1 MNKSRKHIVF
11 VHLLNDY
18 SGSPLVLSQVLK
30 LPAVVNCHRTVYT
43 SGRRNSG
50 FLSGLEGIEY
60 KYFWYRWAANPWL
73 RLINYTISQ
82 LLLFFKILQYWR
94 KDTTIYVNTLLP
106 FGAALAGRLMG
117 KTVIY
122 HVHETSMRPALL
134 KKILRAVA
142 RCTASKVIHVSKYLA
157 ATEAFSGVS
166 NEVVYNT
173 LSPQFAAAAK
183 QHTNAAEQPFR
194 VLMLCSLK
202 RYKGVD
208 EFVSLAQRMPR
219 ISFELVLNAGDAEI
233 AAWPSLLLPPL
244 NLQIHAAQ
252 RNVHPFY
259 QRASLLINLSHPD
272 EWVETFGMT
281 VLEGMQYRLPAIVPP
296 KGGIA
301 ELVDHGVNGYLADY
315 RDLESITAYIN
326 GLADNGALYAQMSA
340 AAAEKAASFGHEPF
354 AKSITQCLAL
364 NPACEPEL
372 SSLGGRGALKS
383 ISI

>member
-1 MNKSRKHIVF
+1 MSKSRKHIVF

-18 SGSPLVLSQVLK
+18 SGSPLVLSQVLH
-30 LPAVVNCHRTVYT
+30 LPAVAGCDRTLYT
-43 SGRRNSG
+43 SGRGNTG
-50 FLSGLEGIEY
+50 FLSGIEGVEY
-60 KYFWYRWAANPWL
+60 KYFWYKWASNPWL

-82 LLLFFKILQYWR
+82 LLLFFKMLQYWR

-117 KTVIY
+117 KNVIY

-134 KKILRAVA
+134 KKFLRGVA
-142 RCTASKVIHVSKYLA
+142 RFTATKVIHVSKYLA
-157 ATEAFSGVS
+157 ATEAFSGIS

-173 LSPQFAAAAK
+173 LSPQFVAAAK
-183 QHTNAAEQPFR
+183 QAADTEQHPFR

-208 EFVSLAQRMPR
+208 EFVSLARRMPK
-219 ISFELVLNAGDAEI
+219 ISFELVLNATGAEI

-244 NLQIHAAQ
+244 NLTVHPAQ

-296 KGGIA
+296 IGGIA

-315 RDLESITAYIN
+315 RDLQNITSCIN
-326 GLADNGALYAQMSA
+326 NLASNSTLYAKMSA
-340 AAAEKAASFGHEPF
+340 AATEKAAAFGHAPF
-354 AKSITQCLAL
+354 AKSIIECLSL
-364 NPACEPEL
+364 NPAYEPEQAVVA
-372 SSLGGRGALKS
+372 GRGHLKS